1 MTVTVV
7 SRLKG
12 NHEDGLRIG
21 RQIAPILK
29 NHGATSVRFGYCH
42 SGEYTGQL
50 FGVTIYPDGATYG
63 RAMQALL
70 EDTQYRQ
77 ILGEALKI
85 VELQDRSVIITQ
97 DL

>member
-1 MTVTVV
+1 MAITVV
-7 SRLKG
+7 TRLKG
-12 NHEDGLRIG
+12 NQEDGLRIG
-21 RQIAPILK
+21 RQVAPILK

-50 FGVTIYPDGATYG
+50 FGVSIFPDGATYG
-63 RAMQALL
+63 RAMQALS
-70 EDTQYRQ
+70 EDPQMQR
-77 ILGEALKI
+77 LLAEAWKV